1 MKKLLY
7 TLFIIPLIALGQ
19 VPQGVNYQAVAYDAN
34 GFELANQE
42 ISIRL
47 GILLEA
53 ADAES
58 SYSETHQ
65 ITTNNFG
72 LFSLVIS
79 QGNSIDNFSSLNW
92 ENGAFLKVEIDE
104 NLDGEYNLMGINSFS
119 SVPYSLFA
127 ENIPQYYSNQL
138 SDFLSEIDS
147 LKELVSFVS
156 LFLGC
161 NDDQSC
167 NYNIEAIMIYDNCDY
182 PDYGYDCNGNC
193 IDTDGD
199 EICDLDEVEGCTD
212 ESACNYIVGASDDD
226 DGTCEYQVQY
236 YDCIGICVNDQDADG
251 ICDELEEGCTDET
264 AENYDLFAQI
274 EDGTCFYNVACPYPE
289 YFEYSTNSPNYSIEM
304 CLTFIVEGCTDS
316 NSVSFDQ
323 LANLE
328 DGSCI
333 YNGCMDT
340 IADNFDS
347 QANQEDETCL
357 YYGCTNFD
365 SDNYWSTANVDDGS
379 CYRYGCMLDIY
390 PNYDHIATID
400 DGSCSIM
407 VEIGDTLQGGI
418 VFYVDGTGEHGLVAA
433 TGDLGTYQW
442 GCYGTSISGADG
454 TSIGTGYQN
463 TLDIISGCSE
473 TPIAA
478 SEPLAY
484 ESEGHS
490 DWYLPSKDELYEMY
504 STIGQGS
511 PEGNIGGFE
520 NNLYWSSSESG
531 SYGALGVD
539 FNDGGASGI
548 NKSGAGRVRVI
559 RAF

>member
-7 TLFIIPLIALGQ
+7 TLFTIPLIALGQ
-19 VPQGVNYQAVAYDAN
+19 VPQGINYQAVAYDAN

-47 GILLEA
+47 GILLEV

-79 QGNSIDNFSSLNW
+79 QGNSIDDFSSLNW

-104 NLDGEYNLMGINSFS
+104 NLDGAYQLMGINSFS

-127 ENIPQYYSNQL
+127 ENIPQSYSNQL
-138 SDFLSEIDS
+138 NDFLSEIDS

-182 PDYGYDCNGNC
+182 PNYGYDCNGNC

-212 ESACNYIVGASDDD
+212 ESACNYILGASDD

-365 SDNYWSTANVDDGS
+365 SDNYWSTANVGDGS

-400 DGSCSIM
+400 DGSCSM
-407 VEIGDTLQGGI
+407 EVEIGDTLQGGI
-418 VFYVDGTGEHGLVAA
+418 VF
-433 TGDLGTYQW
+433 
-442 GCYGTSISGADG
+442 
-454 TSIGTGYQN
+454 
-463 TLDIISGCSE
+463 
-473 TPIAA
+473 
-478 SEPLAY
+478 
-484 ESEGHS
+484 
-490 DWYLPSKDELYEMY
+490 
-504 STIGQGS
+504 
-511 PEGNIGGFE
+511 
-520 NNLYWSSSESG
+520 
-531 SYGALGVD
+531 
-539 FNDGGASGI
+539 
-548 NKSGAGRVRVI
+548 
-559 RAF
+559 